1 MTDEVTTTQDN
12 DLMTPEELALLKKLQ
27 AKRKA
32 QQAKM
37 GETKETFFTT
47 LTEKFAAIMGKC
59 RKDVITVG
67 MDSKKP
73 FSDGNIYAVTFGIDD
88 EKPEGQEEID
98 THSLAERIVSE
109 NIETIE
115 PLMGISNSLKVSGT
129 YEGKKLFWQIR
140 KRPA

>member
-1 MTDEVTTTQDN
+1 MTDEVTTTTDN

-67 MDSKKP
+67 MDAKKP

-88 EKPEGQEEID
+88 EKPEEID
-98 THSLAERIVSE
+98 THSLAERIVTE